1 MLHGINDVLASKT
14 IATAAEAAK
23 NLELKPLIIN
33 DRKSFYYTSKNLIF
47 EDSNLALPLG
57 DKLIEMRAITKAG
70 INQMR
75 NILKLYAIETV
86 HFKGKNSE
94 HLLFKSDKKY
104 DVVPYDQLRLRC
116 LNQQHGIFINF
127 RHAYTII
134 PPSAGLKSVTNYDAA
149 DLPSDLFN
157 DLFNLHM
164 SDVMKGS
171 FNG

>member
-1 MLHGINDVLASKT
+1 MLYDLNNVLASKT

-23 NLELKPLIIN
+23 NLGFKPLIIN
-33 DRKSFYYTSKNLIF
+33 DKKPFYYTSKNLIF
-47 EDSNLALPLG
+47 EDSNLALPVG
-57 DKLIEMRAITKAG
+57 DKIIEMRAITKAG
-70 INQMR
+70 INQLH
-75 NILKLYAIETV
+75 NILKLYALETV

-104 DVVPYDQLRLRC
+104 DIIPYDQLRLRC

-134 PPSAGLKSVTNYDAA
+134 PPSVGFKSLNNH
-149 DLPSDLFN
+149 DLSELPGDLFR